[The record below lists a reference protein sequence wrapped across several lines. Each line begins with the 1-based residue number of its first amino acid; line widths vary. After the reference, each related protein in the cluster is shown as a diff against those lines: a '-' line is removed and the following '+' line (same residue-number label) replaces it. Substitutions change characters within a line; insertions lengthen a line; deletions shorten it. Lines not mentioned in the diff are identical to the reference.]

1 MGENSPPEA
10 ACGGEP
16 FLIKSFIFGEYA
28 AGGSPRRI
36 FEIIMKHLGDP
47 FFAVYLN
54 PGHLIHRDEWMNSSI
69 YQKSKEIFFSRQA
82 IQLDIIPATNTKYFS
97 TNIED
102 GIVLLDQED
111 RKIFEKKYPE
121 AMKRINKRR
130 IFMKDKLGINFGAT
144 TKDNRFTL
152 LEVECLGACSNAP
165 MIQINDDFYEDL
177 TKESMK
183 KIIEDLKNGKQPKIG
198 PQSDRKGSEPI
209 NIKVQ
214 V

>member
-1 MGENSPPEA
+1 MSTRRPAPENLQPE
-10 ACGGEP
+10 
-16 FLIKSFIFGEYA
+16 K
-28 AGGSPRRI
+28 
-36 FEIIMKHLGDP
+36 
-47 FFAVYLN
+47 FAFT
-54 PGHLIHRDEWMNSSI
+54 
-69 YQKSKEIFFSRQA
+69 KENAKA
-82 IQLDIIPATNTKYFS
+82 IN
-97 TNIED
+97 N
-102 GIVLLDQED
+102 VLL
-111 RKIFEKKYPE
+111 KYPE
-121 AMKRINKRR
+121 GRKASALLPLLDLAQRQHDNWLPKAAMSEVAKILSLPMIKVLEVATFYTMYNLYPVGKNLLQICTTTPCWLRGSEDIVS
-130 IFMKDKLGINFGAT
+130 ICKDKLGINFGAT

-214 V
+214 I

>member
-1 MGENSPPEA
+1 MSTRRPAPDNLQPEKFAFTKENA
-10 ACGGEP
+10 
-16 FLIKSFIFGEYA
+16 K
-28 AGGSPRRI
+28 
-36 FEIIMKHLGDP
+36 
-47 FFAVYLN
+47 
-54 PGHLIHRDEWMNSSI
+54 
-69 YQKSKEIFFSRQA
+69 A
-82 IQLDIIPATNTKYFS
+82 IN
-97 TNIED
+97 NI
-102 GIVLLDQED
+102 LL
-111 RKIFEKKYPE
+111 KYPE
-121 AMKRINKRR
+121 GRKASALLPLLDLAQRQHDNWLPKAAMSEVAKILSLPMIKVLEVATFYTMYNLYPVGKNLLQICTTTPCWLRGSEDIVS
-130 IFMKDKLGINFGAT
+130 ICKDKLGINFGAT

-214 V
+214 I

>member
-1 MGENSPPEA
+1 MSTRRPAPDNLQPEKFAFTKENA
-10 ACGGEP
+10 
-16 FLIKSFIFGEYA
+16 K
-28 AGGSPRRI
+28 
-36 FEIIMKHLGDP
+36 
-47 FFAVYLN
+47 
-54 PGHLIHRDEWMNSSI
+54 
-69 YQKSKEIFFSRQA
+69 A
-82 IQLDIIPATNTKYFS
+82 IN
-97 TNIED
+97 NI
-102 GIVLLDQED
+102 LL
-111 RKIFEKKYPE
+111 KYPE
-121 AMKRINKRR
+121 GRKASALLPLLDLAQRQHDNWLPKAAMSEVAKILSLPMIKVLEVATFYTMYNLYPVGKNLLQICTTTPCWLRGSEDIVS
-130 IFMKDKLGINFGAT
+130 ICKDKLGINFGAT

>member
-1 MGENSPPEA
+1 MSARRPAPDNLQPEKFAFTKENA
-10 ACGGEP
+10 
-16 FLIKSFIFGEYA
+16 K
-28 AGGSPRRI
+28 
-36 FEIIMKHLGDP
+36 
-47 FFAVYLN
+47 
-54 PGHLIHRDEWMNSSI
+54 
-69 YQKSKEIFFSRQA
+69 A
-82 IQLDIIPATNTKYFS
+82 IN
-97 TNIED
+97 N
-102 GIVLLDQED
+102 VLL
-111 RKIFEKKYPE
+111 KYPE
-121 AMKRINKRR
+121 GRKASALLPLLDLAQRQHDNWLPKAAMSEVAKILSLPMIKVLEVATFYTMYNLYPVGKNLLQICTTTPCWLRGSEDIVS
-130 IFMKDKLGINFGAT
+130 ICKDKLGINFGAT

-214 V
+214 I

>member
-1 MGENSPPEA
+1 MSTRRPAPDNLQPEKFAFTKENA
-10 ACGGEP
+10 
-16 FLIKSFIFGEYA
+16 K
-28 AGGSPRRI
+28 
-36 FEIIMKHLGDP
+36 
-47 FFAVYLN
+47 
-54 PGHLIHRDEWMNSSI
+54 
-69 YQKSKEIFFSRQA
+69 A
-82 IQLDIIPATNTKYFS
+82 IN
-97 TNIED
+97 N
-102 GIVLLDQED
+102 VLL
-111 RKIFEKKYPE
+111 KYPE
-121 AMKRINKRR
+121 GRKASALLPLLDLAQRQHDNWLPKAAMSEVAKILSLPIIKVLEVATFYTMYNLYPVGKNLLQICTTTPCWLRGSEDIVS
-130 IFMKDKLGINFGAT
+130 ICKDKLGINFGAT

-198 PQSDRKGSEPI
+198 PQSDRKGAEPI

>member
-1 MGENSPPEA
+1 MSTRRPAPDNLQPE
-10 ACGGEP
+10 
-16 FLIKSFIFGEYA
+16 K
-28 AGGSPRRI
+28 
-36 FEIIMKHLGDP
+36 
-47 FFAVYLN
+47 FAFTKN
-54 PGHLIHRDEWMNSSI
+54 NA
-69 YQKSKEIFFSRQA
+69 KA
-82 IQLDIIPATNTKYFS
+82 IN
-97 TNIED
+97 NI
-102 GIVLLDQED
+102 LL
-111 RKIFEKKYPE
+111 KYPE
-121 AMKRINKRR
+121 GRKASALLPLLDLAQRQHDNWLPKAAMSEVAKILSLPMIKVLEVATFYTMYNLYPVGKNLLQICTTTPCWLRGSEDIVS
-130 IFMKDKLGINFGAT
+130 ICKDKLGINFGAT

-214 V
+214 I